1 MVQELQGTPV
11 TVKIR
16 VLESGPEAT
25 VVFAKMLEACGAS
38 AVCVHGRTVHQN
50 KQLCGASNGDV
61 ARQVLTV
68 AISARKHVETTSICA
83 CLSTRTGRF
92 LRGACSFRCFIH
104 IFCHN
109 YI

>member
-25 VVFAKMLEACGAS
+25 VEFAKMLEACGAS

-61 ARQVLTV
+61 ARQVLLLHV
-68 AISARKHVETTSICA
+68 PKSMWMLLAIARIFPRI
-83 CLSTRTGRF
+83 LS
-92 LRGACSFRCFIH
+92 RGLLF
-104 IFCHN
+104 
-109 YI
+109 